1 MLHFSNCQSA
11 SNRLDFAARFRDPAS
26 PRHVSNSID
35 AQSRQPRVMNL
46 AHSSGDS
53 LSTREDGASTLHSTP
68 RSDIFSNDD
77 RSTSASTNLASDIDR
92 HSHDVDVPALAA
104 VSQFP
109 HVVNEQGGSFL
120 VSEVVNAVATSASG
134 SLPEFRLLDSGGSL
148 LPDRSYDPTLLAR
161 PDFVFGHGLYPGGDV
176 NMEGSIQTLIHRTT
190 GLHNIAIAQDSDI
203 ESQKDMVMDYESTTM
218 EANPSPSES
227 DDELEDFIR
236 FYPDEEEHYNLRKQ
250 RPMHDSEMLDFDL
263 DDFYNTIN
271 YEDIDVDLPQSLGGS
286 VHDLTENHVAEQTEP
301 GPHPASIIHT
311 SSKITHSHAART

>member
-1 MLHFSNCQSA
+1 
-11 SNRLDFAARFRDPAS
+11 
-26 PRHVSNSID
+26 
-35 AQSRQPRVMNL
+35 
-46 AHSSGDS
+46 
-53 LSTREDGASTLHSTP
+53 
-68 RSDIFSNDD
+68 
-77 RSTSASTNLASDIDR
+77 
-92 HSHDVDVPALAA
+92 
-104 VSQFP
+104 
-109 HVVNEQGGSFL
+109 
-120 VSEVVNAVATSASG
+120 
-134 SLPEFRLLDSGGSL
+134 
-148 LPDRSYDPTLLAR
+148 
-161 PDFVFGHGLYPGGDV
+161 
-176 NMEGSIQTLIHRTT
+176 MEGSIQTLIHRTT

-250 RPMHDSEMLDFDL
+250 RPMHDSEMVDFDL